1 MIITEIGRGL
11 GNSMY
16 VYAAAKALA
25 EKHKTILK
33 LDKTYLKSW
42 PRPNHQFGGSWD
54 LVIEK
59 FKISSEIATERE
71 IRKHIFRT
79 YFRPLDKILR
89 KLKLFE
95 RRVIYFPSSG
105 SAENYFKIPDN
116 VYLIIYCGKE
126 KFFKPIENQIR
137 KEFELKEK
145 FKEPIKDKIKEISSK
160 NSVSIHVRRGDVL
173 KLKDYYVLDI
183 NYYKKA
189 IEIIK
194 NKIKDPIFY
203 VFSDEINWCKKNFKD
218 FDIKMNFVEGRKD
231 YEDLELMKTC
241 KHNILANSSFSWW
254 AGYLNKNPKK
264 TVIAPKNFTM
274 FKSYNQDP
282 ELPKEWIKI

>member
-25 EKHKTILK
+25 EKHKTNLK
-33 LDKTYLKSW
+33 LDKAYLKAW
-42 PRPNHQFGGSWD
+42 PRPKYKFGGVWD

-59 FKISSEIATERE
+59 FKISAEIATKKE
-71 IRKHIFRT
+71 IKKHVFRT
-79 YFRPLDKILR
+79 YFRPLDKIIH
-89 KLKLFE
+89 KFKLFE
-95 RRVIYFPSSG
+95 KNVIRFPSTG
-105 SAENYFKIPDN
+105 SAENYFKIPND

-126 KFFKPIENQIR
+126 KFFKPIEKIIR

-145 FKEPIKDKIKEISSK
+145 FKEPLKDKTKEIFSK

-173 KLKDYYVLDI
+173 KLKDFYVLDVD
-183 NYYKKA
+183 YYKKA
-189 IEIIK
+189 VEKIK
-194 NKIKDPIFY
+194 SKIKDPIFY
-203 VFSDEINWCKKNFKD
+203 VFSDEIGWCKKNFKD
-218 FDIKMNFVEGRKD
+218 FGIKMNFVEGQKD

-254 AGYLNKNPKK
+254 AGYLNKNPNKI
-264 TVIAPKNFTM
+264 VIAPKKFTM
-274 FKSYNQDP
+274 FKRGNKDP
-282 ELPKEWIKI
+282 ELPKDWIKI